1 MFPLFHVLYSISIH
15 NKFFCTSH
23 DKSIPCWSSKHLIWH
38 YGTNFEKST
47 TTLRVWRGV
56 NKKWSQQLPLLPCI
70 PPLTRQHEDSL
81 FYPSLASVQP
91 TILLPSSSLVYIRK
105 KHKTWTQRG
114 NYGYVAISALD
125 KIAQYTSTLWFVLYS
140 WEALILSN
148 YLPTKNNVLARNRQY
163 SGKRKKASG
172 VGGIVGRKEV
182 IHPIVIM

>member
-114 NYGYVAISALD
+114 NYGYVDISALD
-125 KIAQYTSTLWFVLYS
+125 KIAQCTLVYDRIPNIRPNIRLNSADIIRPNIRPRWPNS
-140 WEALILSN
+140 
-148 YLPTKNNVLARNRQY
+148 R
-163 SGKRKKASG
+163 
-172 VGGIVGRKEV
+172 
-182 IHPIVIM
+182 